1 MACVASLTLTS
12 ALAFGVGAR
21 KSVALTV
28 NGETTTVTTYAMSV
42 DRLLQEQGVKVKT
55 HDLVESTSPTSM
67 LKNHDVVNV
76 QSAYQ
81 TTITIDGQEVPFWTV
96 ASSAE
101 QLLDFFN
108 QNETEAAKITVNI
121 SNVYNKLTGGL
132 IINQKGPVTVIADG
146 KSSVAPN
153 GKLPAASILDAKGI
167 TLGKEDRV
175 SVEKDGKKTILR
187 VRRVTHGEETR
198 TKEVPFGTQTIIDPN
213 LQPGEVTI
221 RQEGENGEIQQT
233 YAVTY
238 VDGVKESET
247 LTGEKTT
254 KIAIDKV
261 IAVGP
266 EKLRTIPTSPTNP
279 TTAATATATAI
290 TAIPARRTTARTIRV
305 RTTRISPI
313 RISPIPTKPI
323 RTSRI
328 PRIRTIRTT
337 TRITIPTTPRRT
349 IRHRPH
355 TNPCTAADSR
365 TPAQTA
371 AHAAA
376 EQSFRRLPL
385 VPSFRGTGTGLRF
398 RRGGAARLD
407 RPELDGS
414 GQTLESRIRMELE
427 RGKRVFGRIRY
438 STSVAGQQNGH
449 VRRELEGRCRR
460 ADRLG
465 SELHRTAVRQPVRG
479 VAALRTDR
487 MVLMI
492 RLIANDFR
500 TGMNG

>member
-1 MACVASLTLTS
+1 M
-12 ALAFGVGAR
+12 
-21 KSVALTV
+21 ALTV

-175 SVEKDGKKTILR
+175 SVEKDGKTTILR

-213 LQPGEVTI
+213 LQPGEVTV
-221 RQEGENGEIQQT
+221 RQEGENGEIQNSRAL
-233 YAVTY
+233 AVNQSAAS
-238 VDGVKESET
+238 DLNWKKS
-247 LTGEKTT
+247 
-254 KIAIDKV
+254 KV
-261 IAVGP
+261 TVPAVLLP
-266 EKLRTIPTSPTNP
+266 QPASPTVS
-279 TTAATATATAI
+279 
-290 TAIPARRTTARTIRV
+290 TI
-305 RTTRISPI
+305 
-313 RISPIPTKPI
+313 
-323 RTSRI
+323 
-328 PRIRTIRTT
+328 
-337 TRITIPTTPRRT
+337 
-349 IRHRPH
+349 
-355 TNPCTAADSR
+355 
-365 TPAQTA
+365 
-371 AHAAA
+371 AHAAVIA
-376 EQSFRRLPL
+376 RPAIRLK
-385 VPSFRGTGTGLRF
+385 VPVL
-398 RRGGAARLD
+398 A
-407 RPELDGS
+407 
-414 GQTLESRIRMELE
+414 LESGFIL
-427 RGKRVFGRIRY
+427 
-438 STSVAGQQNGH
+438 STPLYFPFSRQAGFITSLRCFLIVESACFHSQFPRART
-449 VRRELEGRCRR
+449 VRK
-460 ADRLG
+460 
-465 SELHRTAVRQPVRG
+465 
-479 VAALRTDR
+479 
-487 MVLMI
+487 
-492 RLIANDFR
+492 
-500 TGMNG
+500 